1 MVLDFPF
8 PQISHIGCSKH
19 KVFST
24 SVCNFGNTVHLFLKQ
39 GGTTHIKVANYSLPW
54 CHFLPQELQLIYL
67 LFKSLSGDNGRHGLG
82 VSRKFQCLAKCSHY
96 TKNIKTIQWTHG
108 MYWGF
113 FSRNCFFGMW
123 FLIRK
128 VHDPLN
134 IEPGGSLMTYHFSS
148 EETRKRYI
156 TLKTQPGNC
165 SCLSTVWQA
174 TTLVFCVCW
183 HW

>member
-1 MVLDFPF
+1 MLLDFPF
-8 PQISHIGCSKH
+8 PQISHIGCWKH

-24 SVCNFGNTVHLFLKQ
+24 SVCNFGNSVCLFLKQ

-82 VSRKFQCLAKCSHY
+82 VSRKLQCLAKCSHQEH
-96 TKNIKTIQWTHG
+96 KNNSMNSWNVLRV
-108 MYWGF
+108 
-113 FSRNCFFGMW
+113 FSRYCFFGLW

-134 IEPGGSLMTYHFSS
+134 IEPGGSQMTYHFSS
-148 EETRKRYI
+148 EKTRKTYI
-156 TLKTQPGNC
+156 TLKTQLGNC

-174 TTLVFCVCW
+174 TTLAFCVCCW